1 MRLWRVAFFR
11 MEATSVISTM
21 KVDWPDARSSEA
33 PTLVKMASQ
42 MEMRADAAGTK
53 QPVCAIRT
61 MSATCRM

>member
-1 MRLWRVAFFR
+1 

-42 MEMRADAAGTK
+42 MEMRADVAGTK